1 MDGPDSLK
9 DHMKRNMGNFVRKE
23 RKRKG
28 RKAERSRK
36 RGRVGS
42 GLAREQ
48 CLHAGQGEYQRV
60 LTGGQVVRETLAGSR
75 ECARTVGSR
84 MHGLEALA
92 GSQDGAL
99 ARGQECAGRMHWL

>member
-1 MDGPDSLK
+1 MDGSDDLK

-23 RKRKG
+23 RMRKG
-28 RKAERSRK
+28 RKAERSRR

-99 ARGQECAGRMHWL
+99 ARGQECADRMHWL